1 METKVVQ
8 YKFADLSLKNWP
20 LAIVKFNELKSNED
34 FDFFLRR
41 WVNLGKSK
49 QNYSI
54 ILDTRNFSNVGINN
68 AFSGMKFVARLRE
81 QKPQYLKNVILIY
94 NRNYL
99 YYLFNLVLTFQ
110 KPVAKT
116 YTYYTEEQG
125 PINYIELFQTRD
137 MYPDKFVITEVE

>member
-41 WVNLGKSK
+41 WENLGKSK

-137 MYPDKFVITEVE
+137 MCPDKFVITEVE